1 MSSFNQDDTGTSTK
15 QIDVADS
22 TKLEQRS
29 RTKDKSIEIELEK
42 LDITSIEDNRILI
55 SCCSKL
61 ENNVIII
68 SGRIELKDN
77 LITTIV
83 ATVCTE
89 K

>member
-1 MSSFNQDDTGTSTK
+1 MSSFNQDDTGTSAK
-15 QIDVADS
+15 QINVADS
-22 TKLEQRS
+22 SKLEQRL
-29 RTKDKSIEIELEK
+29 RAKDKSIEIELEK
-42 LDITSIEDNRILI
+42 LDTASIEDNSILI

-61 ENNVIII
+61 ENNVILII
-68 SGRIELKDN
+68 GRIELKDN